1 MISKLKTFFLFASAL
16 SVPIF
21 SNAQQEFYSQQLQ
34 NLYYS
39 LPDECRGV
47 ACNVPAKTDTLVLCL
62 NVVQGDTVPLIFR
75 WDDNGVLEHAGYRFL
90 SDGTDFNSAIVQF
103 VERELLAALLSSNVN
118 QTLITYRENGLSV
131 LLNDNSVKQS
141 FWQNKPRLLNLLKSC
156 TGIVINQDGLRYD
169 VTLLCADGQKL
180 SFQFKADSELI
191 TGMDKKERDFRLA
204 FQLKNHCATKK
215 GSVATPDYSYFRL
228 LRDSIY
234 VDKGSEFIIPQI
246 NNDLFYIREDSIYTL
261 ARDTSFVAESFSN
274 TMLVPDAHNCIIK
287 IMHRMYGNA
296 VKKYTVDSRDFYDYF
311 ARDCE
316 RYFGV
321 ETIGYA
327 EAGRAQSLLTGTLIL
342 RDRNASSIHLAYI
355 TVSLDNLLNGGTME
369 MQLYSNIPFHNLQS
383 LFGKQ

>member
-1 MISKLKTFFLFASAL
+1 
-16 SVPIF
+16 
-21 SNAQQEFYSQQLQ
+21 
-34 NLYYS
+34 
-39 LPDECRGV
+39 
-47 ACNVPAKTDTLVLCL
+47 
-62 NVVQGDTVPLIFR
+62 VVQDDTVPLVFR
-75 WDDNGVLEHAGYRFL
+75 WDENGVLEHAGYRFL
-90 SDGTDFNSAIVQF
+90 PDGTDLNSAIVQF

-118 QTLITYRENGLSV
+118 QTLITHRENGLYV
-131 LLNDNSVKQS
+131 LLNDKPLTQRVL
-141 FWQNKPRLLNLLKSC
+141 QNKRQLLNLIKQNS
-156 TGIVINQDGLRYD
+156 GIAINYDGKNYD
-169 VTLLCADGQKL
+169 VTLPCADGQKL
-180 SFQFKADSELI
+180 SFQFKSDSELI

-204 FQLKNHCATKK
+204 FQLKNHHATKK
-215 GSVATPDYSYFRL
+215 DSVATPDYSYFRL

-246 NNDLFYIREDSIYTL
+246 NNDLFYLKEDSIYTL

-287 IMHRMYGNA
+287 ITHRMYGNT

-311 ARDCE
+311 ARDYE